1 MGTNYYRIPT
11 ASEMERRRDLLQTR
25 IRTMEMT
32 PGNIERNMAYM
43 ENPKDQWSY
52 LNPWDEF
59 IADANVHLGKRSG
72 GWKFCWNF
80 HEDKYYKDKAMLEAF
95 IRSGRVVDEYGTEIE
110 VEEFIKMAMEWGQ
123 PDGWDTQSYY
133 VDNPSHRISW
143 MDPSKYEDRYVDG
156 LRISSSTE
164 FS

>member
-1 MGTNYYRIPT
+1 
-11 ASEMERRRDLLQTR
+11 
-25 IRTMEMT
+25 
-32 PGNIERNMAYM
+32 
-43 ENPKDQWSY
+43 
-52 LNPWDEF
+52 
-59 IADANVHLGKRSG
+59 
-72 GWKFCWNF
+72 
-80 HEDKYYKDKAMLEAF
+80 MLEAF